1 MSGTSK
7 KKPFRIFIDD
17 VKIRHTSHWDED
29 FMSREE
35 LEAAYAA
42 PSGEES
48 FKPGGK
54 PDPND
59 ADKG

>member
-1 MSGTSK
+1 MSDPSK

-35 LEAAYAA
+35 LEAAYAV
-42 PSGEES
+42 PVDE
-48 FKPGGK
+48 KPTKPADTSDSKDAGK
-54 PDPND
+54 D
-59 ADKG
+59 

>member
-1 MSGTSK
+1 MSGTTK

-42 PSGEES
+42 PADEPSSGPVDTADR
-48 FKPGGK
+48 K
-54 PDPND
+54 D
-59 ADKG
+59 AEKG

>member
-1 MSGTSK
+1 MSDTNR

-17 VKIRHTSHWDED
+17 VKIRHTTHWDED

-42 PSGEES
+42 PSEES
-48 FKPGGK
+48 PSPPEAEPSDDDEEKT
-54 PDPND
+54 
-59 ADKG
+59 

>member
-1 MSGTSK
+1 MSGTDK

-17 VKIRHTSHWDED
+17 VKIRHTTHWDED

-42 PSGEES
+42 PVPEEPAAS
-48 FKPGGK
+48 EEDATDEDGK
-54 PDPND
+54 KD
-59 ADKG
+59 